1 MLRIVLLLMLSMPA
15 FAAIDVYQFDNEQQE
30 QRFRIL
36 SEELRCPKCQN
47 QSIADSDAGIAQD
60 MRTRVH
66 TMILEGKSDEDIVD
80 YFVSRYG
87 DFVSYR
93 PPVNAGTSI
102 LWLGPILLLLGGAV
116 LIVILLRNAS
126 RIAAADDEASQDKEP
141 EEGTK

>member
-87 DFVSYR
+87 DVVSYR

-126 RIAAADDEASQDKEP
+126 RKAAADDEASQDKEP